1 MKEEFI
7 VIQVYLKEQEKYQ
20 INSLN
25 LHLNQLE
32 KEEEEQQQQQKQS
45 QQKERN
51 NKNQSRNKRKRNEK
65 DNNKI
70 NKTKKLFFEKINK
83 IDSWLDLLRKK
94 GIRLKSIKSEMK
106 MEKSQQT
113 TDKYKGS

>member
-1 MKEEFI
+1 MNYRGKKVLENPTNTWRLNNILLNNQQFTEEIKKEIYICIETTDNENRATPKLWDSVKAMMKEEFI

-45 QQKERN
+45 
-51 NKNQSRNKRKRNEK
+51 
-65 DNNKI
+65 
-70 NKTKKLFFEKINK
+70 
-83 IDSWLDLLRKK
+83 
-94 GIRLKSIKSEMK
+94 
-106 MEKSQQT
+106 
-113 TDKYKGS
+113 